1 MERSEL
7 TKQMRWEIADR
18 LAEDRLP
25 LINSSE
31 KCVNCKNT
39 IYTRYIKRVIDIVV
53 SLVSLIITLPIN
65 LIIGIITFFDVGRP
79 IFFKQQRA
87 GKDGKIFYIIK
98 FRNMRN
104 TKDSR
109 GELLPPEQRVTKFG
123 RFVRKTSLDELLNF
137 WSILKGDMSLIG
149 PRPLVPEYVHRYS
162 SRHKMRLAVR
172 PGLECPP
179 RNLTNKV
186 WTWQEQFEN
195 DIWYVEHV
203 SFKVDCLMVIKLV
216 QFALDQNNA
225 NARVTADRG
234 IFMGYDLDGNAIN
247 LENVPKEY
255 IDNYE
260 KNRGA

>member
-53 SLVSLIITLPIN
+53 SLVALIITLPIN

-98 FRNMRN
+98 F
-104 TKDSR
+104 
-109 GELLPPEQRVTKFG
+109 FY
-123 RFVRKTSLDELLNF
+123 F
-137 WSILKGDMSLIG
+137 
-149 PRPLVPEYVHRYS
+149 
-162 SRHKMRLAVR
+162 
-172 PGLECPP
+172 
-179 RNLTNKV
+179 
-186 WTWQEQFEN
+186 
-195 DIWYVEHV
+195 
-203 SFKVDCLMVIKLV
+203 
-216 QFALDQNNA
+216 
-225 NARVTADRG
+225 
-234 IFMGYDLDGNAIN
+234 
-247 LENVPKEY
+247 
-255 IDNYE
+255 
-260 KNRGA
+260 